1 MVRERLF
8 CLIMR
13 VLITSISEGYMG
25 IPTLGD
31 CFQVQGKVKSQVLA
45 HNEAQREETGEVGGG
60 DWIGTDST
68 KSLGGKWKGWGRIPN
83 HI

>member
-8 CLIMR
+8 CHIIR
-13 VLITSISEGYMG
+13 VLITSIAEGYMG

-45 HNEAQREETGEVGGG
+45 RNEPQREETGGEDGE
-60 DWIGTDST
+60 WIGTDST
-68 KSLGGKWKGWGRIPN
+68 KSLGGKWKRWGRTLK